1 MYILILKTYKKK
13 ALTVATFFILYY
25 TTQIISKPK
34 CPTDIQVHNI
44 HHRERNLHIFILYL
58 TNVNVEIRRNYKPNH
73 IIVNILL
80 KNKTYEIQGKMCA
93 NIISFFHIIMI

>member
-1 MYILILKTYKKK
+1 MLQN
-13 ALTVATFFILYY
+13 FFILYY
-25 TTQIISKPK
+25 TTQILSKAK

-44 HHRERNLHIFILYL
+44 HHREKNLHIFILCL

-80 KNKTYEIQGKMCA
+80 RKKKTNEIQEKMCA
-93 NIISFFHIIMI
+93 NIISFFI